1 MSGTF
6 SKNHPFAEEPRSL
19 CEVDRA
25 IRLYVSG
32 KIPEDRLDHR
42 RKCIAERPE
51 TLRTTPDEYRS
62 QHTALVEKRNLMQ
75 SQGVSEQVDSTT
87 IFPT

>member
-1 MSGTF
+1 M
-6 SKNHPFAEEPRSL
+6 
-19 CEVDRA
+19 DRA

-32 KIPEDRLDHR
+32 KITGDRLDHR
-42 RKCIAERPE
+42 RKCITERPE
-51 TLRTTPDEYRS
+51 TLRARPDEYRS

>member
-1 MSGTF
+1 M
-6 SKNHPFAEEPRSL
+6 
-19 CEVDRA
+19 DRA

-32 KIPEDRLDHR
+32 KITEDQLDHQ
-42 RKCIAERPE
+42 RKYITERPE
-51 TLRTTPDEYRS
+51 TLRARSDRYRS

-75 SQGVSEQVDSTT
+75 NQGVSEQVDSTA